1 MTTPEAGAP
10 APLPRDALAP
20 PEPAV
25 VVQAEARLPTDDE
38 RRLHPWSWLFVLLA
52 SVRQLI
58 VPLGALVVFGGRS
71 EDNWQLAGAGVVV
84 VVLALGA
91 VWRYFTYRYRIDGD
105 SLLVRSGLFERS
117 LRQVPFSRIHNVAL
131 HQTLLH
137 RVFGVAEVKLESAG
151 GTRPEAQMRV
161 LKLAD
166 ALALERVIRHRG
178 QSATEATP
186 EASSSTNVDGETLLS
201 LGIGEI
207 VRLGLISNRGMVVVA
222 GAFALAWQVFPERR
236 MARLVE
242 NILRDAFGYVGQF
255 NGGWM
260 ATAVSAAL
268 FVLLVLALIRA
279 FSVVLAIVRYHGF
292 QLTRHGRR
300 LTVERGLLTRV
311 RASVPRRR
319 IQAWT
324 LREGVLHRAFGRRS
338 LDIDTATS
346 QVDPNQE
353 KPLQELA
360 PVATPAACDA
370 LVNHVLRDAAWP
382 PADWSPLHPRA
393 WMRLLLGDLV
403 FGVAVVAVATWH
415 FGSWGL
421 LALLWLPWAWLV
433 ARRHAARAGY
443 AIDGK
448 LVAVRE
454 GWWSR
459 RWRFAELDKVQA
471 LELRRSP
478 LDRRFGMASVWVDTA
493 GAGAMSG
500 ALRIRHLPLDE
511 ARRLHARIAG
521 EVARR
526 PLRW

>member
-1 MTTPEAGAP
+1 MTTPDPDPPAP
-10 APLPRDALAP
+10 ATGTVP
-20 PEPAV
+20 PAAV
-25 VVQAEARLPTDDE
+25 AQAEARLPTEAE

-52 SVRQLI
+52 SVRQFI
-58 VPLGALVVFGGRS
+58 VPLAALVVFGGRS
-71 EDNWQLAGAGVVV
+71 EDGWQLAGAGVVV
-84 VVLALGA
+84 VLLALGS
-91 VWRYFTYRYRIDGD
+91 VWRYFTYRYRIDDD

-131 HQTLLH
+131 HQSLLH
-137 RVFGVAEVKLESAG
+137 RVFGVAEVRLESAG

-178 QSATEATP
+178 QAGGDMPA
-186 EASSSTNVDGETLLS
+186 AAVADADADGDTLLS
-201 LGIGEI
+201 LPTAEI

-222 GAFALAWQVFPERR
+222 GAFAVAWQLFPERR
-236 MARLVE
+236 MAGLFHDFW
-242 NILRDAFGYVGQF
+242 RDAFGYVVQF
-255 NGGWM
+255 NGNWLV
-260 ATAVSAAL
+260 TASTVAL
-268 FVLLVLALIRA
+268 FVLLVLTLIRL
-279 FSVVLAIVRYHGF
+279 FSVLLAIVRYHGF
-292 QLTRHGRR
+292 RLSEHGRR

-324 LREGVLHRAFGRRS
+324 LHEGALHRAFGRRS

-346 QVDPNQE
+346 QGDPGQE

-360 PVATPAACDA
+360 PVATPEACDA
-370 LVNHVLRDAAWP
+370 LVQHLLREASWP
-382 PADWSPLHPRA
+382 PDRWRPLHPRA
-393 WMRLLLGDLV
+393 WQRLLLGDVV
-403 FGVAVVAVATWH
+403 FGLAMLAAACWF
-415 FGSWGL
+415 FGHWGL
-421 LALLWLPWAWLV
+421 LALLWLPWCWLV

-443 AIDGK
+443 AVDAR

-478 LDRRFGMASVWVDTA
+478 LDKRFGMASVWIDTA
-493 GAGAMSG
+493 GAGALTS
-500 ALRIRHLPLDE
+500 ALRVRYLPLAE
-511 ARRLHARIAG
+511 ARVLHARLSR

>member
-1 MTTPEAGAP
+1 MTTPERSDLPPGAADP
-10 APLPRDALAP
+10 APIV
-20 PEPAV
+20 EPAILA
-25 VVQAEARLPTDDE
+25 QAEARLPTVDE

-52 SVRQLI
+52 SVRQFI
-58 VPLGALVVFGGRS
+58 VPLVVLVVFGGRS
-71 EDNWQLAGAGVVV
+71 EEGWQLLGAGVVV
-84 VVLALGA
+84 AVLALA
-91 VWRYFTYRYRIDGD
+91 SVWRYFTYRYRVGDD

-131 HQTLLH
+131 HQSLLH

-151 GTRPEAQMRV
+151 GTKPEAQMRV

-178 QSATEATP
+178 HAAGDET
-186 EASSSTNVDGETLLS
+186 STAAADEGGDTLLS
-201 LGIGEI
+201 LPTREI

-222 GAFALAWQVFPERR
+222 GAFALAWQVLPERR
-236 MARLVE
+236 MASLFHDYWRE
-242 NILRDAFGYVGQF
+242 AFGYVGQF
-255 NGGWM
+255 NGHWL
-260 ATAVSAAL
+260 ATASAVAAI
-268 FVLLVLALIRA
+268 VLLALVLIRL
-279 FSVVLAIVRYHGF
+279 FSVLLSIVRYHGF
-292 QLTRHGRR
+292 RLSEHGRR

-324 LREGVLHRAFGRRS
+324 LHESVLHRAFGRRS
-338 LDIDTATS
+338 LEVDTATS
-346 QVDPNQE
+346 RVDPNQE
-353 KPLQELA
+353 KALQELA
-360 PVATPAACDA
+360 PIATPGACDA
-370 LVNHVLRDAAWP
+370 LVQHILRDASWP
-382 PADWSPLHPRA
+382 PAGWSPLHPRA
-393 WMRLLLGDLV
+393 WQRLLIGDVV
-403 FGVAVVAVATWH
+403 FGLAMLAVAIW
-415 FGSWGL
+415 FLGSWGL
-421 LALLWLPWAWLV
+421 LALLWLPWSWLV

-443 AIDGK
+443 AIDGQ

-459 RWRFAELDKVQA
+459 HWRFAELDKVQA

-478 LDRRFGMASVWVDTA
+478 LDRRFGMASIWIDTA
-493 GAGAMSG
+493 GAGAMAS
-500 ALRIRHLPLDE
+500 ALRVRFLPLDE